1 MTFSIDNKELGN
13 WSGEADWAKVEFEVE
28 SGLHNFKWEY
38 VKDVSSKEGD
48 DRAYID
54 FVQFPPLLVFKVD
67 VEEVVEDNNVTVY
80 PNPTTGIVNID
91 VDTRFDAV
99 IYNYQGQMVMKLND
113 KDGQIDITNL
123 TSGMYL
129 IEIRTDE
136 NVMIKKIIKK

>member
-1 MTFSIDNKELGN
+1 M
-13 WSGEADWAKVEFEVE
+13 
-28 SGLHNFKWEY
+28 
-38 VKDVSSKEGD
+38 KDVSSKEGD